1 VKPSETSPLRRICI
15 FCGSQAGHD
24 PDYAKA
30 AGDLGRLLAGR
41 DITVVY
47 GGGHV
52 GMMGVLAEAALRAG
66 GEVIG
71 VIPEGLKRRELAYAN
86 LTQLIVTRTMHERK
100 QQMADL
106 ADAFL
111 ALPGGFGTFEE
122 FCEIVTWAQ
131 LGVHR
136 KPCALL
142 NVKGYYDPML
152 AMFDRGVQEGF
163 IRPVHRS
170 LVLAGD
176 DAHALLAAM
185 QAWEPPVLEQWLSP
199 DAA

>member
-1 VKPSETSPLRRICI
+1 VTVSSTGSLRSICV
-15 FCGSQAGHD
+15 FCGSQAGRD
-24 PDYAKA
+24 PGYAAA
-30 AGDLGRLLAGR
+30 AGDVGRLLAGR
-41 DITVVY
+41 GITIVY

-52 GMMGVLAEAALRAG
+52 GMMGLLAEAALQAG
-66 GEVIG
+66 GKVIG
-71 VIPEGLKRRELAYAN
+71 VIPDGLKRRELAYAN

-131 LGVHR
+131 LGMHR

-152 AMFDRGVQEGF
+152 AMFDHAVREGF
-163 IRPVHRS
+163 IRPVHRG

-176 DAHALLAAM
+176 DVQALLASMA
-185 QAWEPPVLEQWLSP
+185 AWVPPALEQWLTP
-199 DAA
+199 DTA

>member
-1 VKPSETSPLRRICI
+1 
-15 FCGSQAGHD
+15 
-24 PDYAKA
+24 
-30 AGDLGRLLAGR
+30 
-41 DITVVY
+41 
-47 GGGHV
+47 
-52 GMMGVLAEAALRAG
+52 MMGLLAEAALQAG
-66 GEVIG
+66 GKVIG
-71 VIPEGLKRRELAYAN
+71 VIPDGLKRRELAYAN

-131 LGVHR
+131 LGMHR

-152 AMFDRGVQEGF
+152 AMFDHAVREGF
-163 IRPVHRS
+163 IRPVHRG

-176 DAHALLAAM
+176 DVQALLASMA
-185 QAWEPPVLEQWLSP
+185 AWVPPALEQWLTP
-199 DAA
+199 DTA

>member
-1 VKPSETSPLRRICI
+1 MTSLQRICV
-15 FCGSQAGHD
+15 FCGSQPGHD
-24 PDYAKA
+24 PDYAAA
-30 AGDLGRLLAGR
+30 AGELGRLLAGQGL
-41 DITVVY
+41 TLVY

-52 GMMGVLAEAALRAG
+52 GIMGVLAAAALAAG
-66 GEVIG
+66 GQVIG
-71 VIPEGLKRRELAYAN
+71 VISEGLKRRELAYAN
-86 LTQLIVTRTMHERK
+86 LTELIVTRTMHERK
-100 QQMADL
+100 QRMADL
-106 ADAFL
+106 ADGFL

-152 AMFDRGVQEGF
+152 AMFDRAVGAGF

-170 LVLAGD
+170 LVLSGEEA
-176 DAHALLAAM
+176 APLLAAM
-185 QAWEPPVLEQWLSP
+185 RAWTPPALERWLTP
-199 DAA
+199 DTA

>member
-1 VKPSETSPLRRICI
+1 MTVSSTASLRSICV

-24 PDYAKA
+24 PGYAAA

-41 DITVVY
+41 GITIVY

-52 GMMGVLAEAALRAG
+52 GMMGLLAEAALRAG
-66 GEVIG
+66 GKVIG

-100 QQMADL
+100 QRMADL
-106 ADAFL
+106 SDGFL

-131 LGVHR
+131 LGMHG

-152 AMFDRGVQEGF
+152 AMFDHAVREGF
-163 IRPVHRS
+163 IRPVYRS
-170 LVLAGD
+170 LVVAGD
-176 DAHALLAAM
+176 DMQALLASMA
-185 QAWEPPVLEQWLSP
+185 AWAPPALEQWLTP
-199 DAA
+199 DTA

>member
-1 VKPSETSPLRRICI
+1 MQTRSLQRICV
-15 FCGSQAGHD
+15 FCGSQPGHD
-24 PDYAKA
+24 PDYAAA

-41 DITVVY
+41 GITVVY

-52 GMMGVLAEAALRAG
+52 GMMGLLAEAALKAG
-66 GEVIG
+66 GQVIG
-71 VIPEGLKRRELAYAN
+71 VIPEGLKRRELAYGN

-100 QQMADL
+100 QHMTDL
-106 ADAFL
+106 ADAFI

-131 LGVHR
+131 LGMHQ
-136 KPCALL
+136 KPCGLL
-142 NVKGYYDPML
+142 NVKGYYDRML
-152 AMFDRGVQEGF
+152 GMFDHGVREGF

-170 LVLAGD
+170 LVLASE
-176 DAHALLAAM
+176 DAQALLAAM
-185 QAWEPPVLEQWLSP
+185 QAWVPPALEKWLTP